1 MQTLDEQ
8 IAEWRSHLS
17 AGTTESDLEELESH
31 LRDQVD
37 DLAAVG
43 LSDDEAFLIAVK
55 RIGGADELSREY
67 AREHSGRLWK
77 QLLPPASR
85 PDPGL
90 GSALAIA
97 AAAAVAVHLPRF
109 AVDPAGDPLPML
121 RNVPVIVLA
130 FLGLYFLVR
139 RGPTVRTAIWTGIPF
154 LIATLVLNLYPWDP
168 DGQMVVISIPA
179 TTTVLWFT
187 IGLPYMGG
195 TWRDHERRM
204 DFIRFTGEWFIYMVL
219 IALGGGV
226 LTGLT
231 AVLLGEGLV
240 EWLVISG
247 AAGAVVVAAWLVES
261 KQSVVENMAPV
272 LTSVFTPL
280 FAVLLVAA
288 SVDHLA
294 GGFEFDRETLGIYD
308 GLLVVVF
315 GLVLYATSARD
326 PERPPG
332 WMDRIQLVAVGSAL
346 LLDGL
351 VLGSMIARVGEFGLT
366 PNRVTALTL
375 NLVLLVNLVWAGWLG
390 LRFVTGRTVF
400 HRMERW
406 QTTYLP
412 VFGLW
417 AATIAAVLPL
427 LFDFA

>member
-1 MQTLDEQ
+1 
-8 IAEWRSHLS
+8 
-17 AGTTESDLEELESH
+17 
-31 LRDQVD
+31 
-37 DLAAVG
+37 
-43 LSDDEAFLIAVK
+43 
-55 RIGGADELSREY
+55 
-67 AREHSGRLWK
+67 
-77 QLLPPASR
+77 
-85 PDPGL
+85 
-90 GSALAIA
+90 
-97 AAAAVAVHLPRF
+97 
-109 AVDPAGDPLPML
+109 
-121 RNVPVIVLA
+121 
-130 FLGLYFLVR
+130 
-139 RGPTVRTAIWTGIPF
+139 
-154 LIATLVLNLYPWDP
+154 
-168 DGQMVVISIPA
+168 
-179 TTTVLWFT
+179 
-187 IGLPYMGG
+187 MGG

-231 AVLLGEGLV
+231 AVLLGDELI

-280 FAVLLVAA
+280 FALLLVAA
-288 SVDHLA
+288 SIDHLA
-294 GGFEFDRETLGIYD
+294 NGFEFDRETLGIYD

-332 WMDRIQLVAVGSAL
+332 WMDRIQLVAVAAAL

-351 VLGSMIARVGEFGLT
+351 VLGSMIVRVGEFGLT

-390 LRFVTGRTVF
+390 LRFVTGRAVF
-400 HRMERW
+400 HRLERW
-406 QTTYLP
+406 QTGYLP
-412 VFGLW
+412 AFAIW

-427 LFDFA
+427 FFDFA